1 MPVDVPLWDP
11 IAMDNVQAR
20 RVVDSLDT
28 MLVDF
33 CVTDQSRILLWMT
46 AVSNYR
52 TAMVLLRKQDDFT
65 NTEIET
71 YQSHADKLF

>member
-65 NTEIET
+65 NTEI
-71 YQSHADKLF
+71 